1 MRKQSTT
8 CKENP
13 SNMRKQST
21 VDMQEESKEHEEQIK
36 QHARRRIH
44 LPARQFLQ
52 PSILPQTLADNKCK
66 RAMLCARVMT

>member
-44 LPARQFLQ
+44 LPARSFFNLQ
-52 PSILPQTLADNKCK
+52 YFHTLADNKRK
-66 RAMLCARVMT
+66 RAMLCVRVMT